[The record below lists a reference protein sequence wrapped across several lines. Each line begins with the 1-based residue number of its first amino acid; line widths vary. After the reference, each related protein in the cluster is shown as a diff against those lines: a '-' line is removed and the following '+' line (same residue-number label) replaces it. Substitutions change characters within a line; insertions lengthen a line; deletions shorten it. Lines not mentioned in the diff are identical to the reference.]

1 MGRGLNGL
9 IAFFQLIAPSFTNSV
24 PWDRIHWPK
33 PLLITGP
40 GKCCL
45 SLSSGPL
52 QFPASVQSCP
62 DKSVTPPIEARGHL
76 TLLFLW
82 SLLPTDPACSLCFW
96 GQPPGQFCVVCAMF
110 PEAMSVR
117 GCEAAVHLICPG
129 PGVMYLA
136 IPVIL
141 GQESL
146 PCQWSKEETN

>member
-1 MGRGLNGL
+1 MNGL
-9 IAFFQLIAPSFTNSV
+9 IAFFQLIVPSFTNSV

-82 SLLPTDPACSLCFW
+82 SLLPADPACSLCFW

-117 GCEAAVHLICPG
+117 AVKLLSISSVQGQVSCIPY
-129 PGVMYLA
+129 PA
-136 IPVIL
+136 IPVTL

-146 PCQWSKEETN
+146 PRQWSEEETN